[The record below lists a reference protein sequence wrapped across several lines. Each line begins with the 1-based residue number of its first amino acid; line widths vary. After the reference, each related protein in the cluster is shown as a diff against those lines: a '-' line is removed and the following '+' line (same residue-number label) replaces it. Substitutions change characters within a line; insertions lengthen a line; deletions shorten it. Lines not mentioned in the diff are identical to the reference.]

1 MSKIKKSERLVKT
14 VIYLGKTP
22 RSSLRRLEERY
33 GDEDLLCYP
42 IRDLIHTAHPKTPWL
57 KFLDSK
63 LNLKPSFYDLEKA
76 VRFIMSEDSIRRACV
91 ETQTRRIAKVYWD
104 EVGGRTGTRIVRSHK
119 PFYKTHNVLSML
131 GIRTEVQIRDYVRG
145 VFYNKARFNPLNYV
159 PTKSIHSIYSVLGY
173 IEYLVKTDYARY
185 GENELTRSHVKTDLD
200 YIQRLSSA
208 SLALLSSVI
217 TEGMVIGKGRRA
229 VELSLI
235 DDSFESAWIAL
246 GNKYVLELYDS
257 GELEKIDSRLCSK
270 IESLSKYISTDTF
283 VRFKAECD
291 KMWEGIPENSEWD
304 REFFYN
310 TRTLLGK
317 SGF

>member
-42 IRDLIHTAHPKTPWL
+42 IRDLIHTAHPKAPWL
-57 KFLDSK
+57 RFLDSK
-63 LNLKPSFYDLEKA
+63 LNLKLSIHDLENA
-76 VRFIMSEDSIRRACV
+76 VYFATPLPEDPVRAAYV
-91 ETQTRRIAKVYWD
+91 KSQARIIANIYWD
-104 EVGGRTGTRIVRSHK
+104 EVGGRTGTRIVRSYT

-131 GIRTEVQIRDYVRG
+131 KLRTEAQIRDYIRG
-145 VFYNKARFNPLNYV
+145 VFYTKARFNPLNYI
-159 PTKSIHSIYSVLGY
+159 PTKSIHGIYSVLGY

-185 GENELTRSHVKTDLD
+185 GENETTRSHVKTDLD

-217 TEGMVIGKGRRA
+217 NDGRAIGKGRKA
-229 VELSLI
+229 IELSLV

-257 GELEKIDSRLCSK
+257 RELKKIDSGLCSK
-270 IESLSKYISTDTF
+270 IGSLSWYIPTDVF
-283 VRFKAECD
+283 VRFKSECD

-304 REFFYN
+304 KDIIDGLNDQR
-310 TRTLLGK
+310 
-317 SGF
+317 